1 MRAALDGH
9 KRTQT
14 ASHIAS
20 REPNT
25 MNSTAREGLFAGSA
39 HNLRQKVK
47 TASSTHRRRITMIP
61 SEREVVD
68 AVYNRPRMSK
78 KSPQA
83 FLFGQSQRQIQ
94 AEIMAHTVRNN
105 GQARGRLWKSTYGKI
120 TDN

>member
-1 MRAALDGH
+1 MGAWRGSNFEPSNFAVARSLGHDPRVEMRAALDGH

-14 ASHIAS
+14 ASGIPS

-25 MNSTAREGLFAGSA
+25 MNSTAREGLFAGSV

-47 TASSTHRRRITMIP
+47 TAASTHRRRISMIP
-61 SEREVVD
+61 SERDVVD

-83 FLFGQSQRQIQ
+83 FLFGQS
-94 AEIMAHTVRNN
+94 
-105 GQARGRLWKSTYGKI
+105 
-120 TDN
+120 